1 MSRSRAWAS
10 RCLPALPRLLYHRV
24 FPTLCHMPPR
34 RPVYTQADIDA
45 QLQAIHL
52 LDPSSTTENLE
63 GLGTLVKSVH
73 DNRQQEAFL
82 RTVKGLIESK
92 DADIEKI
99 CADNYQDFA
108 SSVSTLLTVRTYT
121 VNLRDKINILDQSV
135 AQVGQG
141 LASKKRALLKSKR
154 TAANLDEAIG
164 TLQSC
169 LRVLDMVNKVGDMIK
184 ARKYW
189 SALRTLD
196 EIRSLPFS
204 SLSQTPF
211 LDHILAS
218 LPSLRG
224 QIKDAVTAEHKSW
237 LFAIR
242 ELTGQVGE
250 LALAAVQERTKR
262 WKVRRE
268 KEALAYANRVGCA
281 VELVTNEKIEYD
293 VLNNDRIKVD
303 FKPLYQSIHIHT
315 ALDALDEFQRTYQA
329 DRAVGKC
336 LTPGLHSSSFI
347 PFIAPA
353 PGSIIPNLNREPYD
367 GCEPRPFAPTTH
379 WLFHNRMARLAHD
392 AIPDP
397 T

>member
-1 MSRSRAWAS
+1 
-10 RCLPALPRLLYHRV
+10 
-24 FPTLCHMPPR
+24 MPPR

-121 VNLRDKINILDQSV
+121 INLRDKINILDQSV

-268 KEALAYANRVGCA
+268 KEVLAYANRVGCA

-329 DRAVGKC
+329 DRAAQSSLI
-336 LTPGLHSSSFI
+336 LTG
-347 PFIAPA
+347 
-353 PGSIIPNLNREPYD
+353 N
-367 GCEPRPFAPTTH
+367 PTTAANLGPLLQQLIGFFIIEWH
-379 WLFHNRMARLAHD
+379 VLRTTQFRTQRD
-392 AIPDP
+392 
-397 T
+397 

>member
-1 MSRSRAWAS
+1 
-10 RCLPALPRLLYHRV
+10 
-24 FPTLCHMPPR
+24 MPPR

-73 DNRQQEAFL
+73 DNRQQDAFL
-82 RTVKGLIESK
+82 KTVNGLIESK

-99 CADNYQDFA
+99 CGDNYQDFA

-121 VNLRDKINILDQSV
+121 VNLRDRINSLDQSV

-268 KEALAYANRVGCA
+268 KEGLAYANRVGCA

-315 ALDALDEFQRTYQA
+315 TLDALDEFQRTYQA
-329 DRAVGKC
+329 DRSAQSSLI
-336 LTPGLHSSSFI
+336 LTG
-347 PFIAPA
+347 
-353 PGSIIPNLNREPYD
+353 N
-367 GCEPRPFAPTTH
+367 PTTAANLGPLLQQLIGFFIIEWH
-379 WLFHNRMARLAHD
+379 VLRTTQFRTQRDVDELWDGVMERLVDELRAGLQAQTTLTAD
-392 AIPDP
+392 ELM
-397 T
+397 